1 MPAPTIDV
9 VVATFNGWEMTES
22 CLRHLEA
29 QTIPHTVI
37 VVDNGSADGTPE
49 RLHAAFTDVKLCA
62 LGENRGFAAACNAG
76 VGAGV
81 GEFIVLVNND
91 VDADAHF
98 LERLIGPLLSD
109 EHTGSVAPLLVR
121 PGGERI
127 DSVGLAADP
136 TLAGFPRLQGRPVA
150 DASERR
156 PELLGPSGG
165 GGAYRRTAWED
176 AGGMDEGIFLYQED
190 LDLALRL
197 RQSGWQA
204 AIAPDAVGVHL
215 GSATAQRRSMWQR
228 ERAGFAR
235 GYILRRYGVLCSAVG
250 PRALLTEALV
260 AGGDAAVS
268 RDLAALRGRLRGFG
282 AADGLPRR
290 ARPQHGPD
298 PSIGLRESLRLRRVD
313 YAAAAATRRAANRV
327 P

>member
-1 MPAPTIDV
+1 MAPPVRHPTADACTTIDV

-29 QTIPHTVI
+29 LRAP
-37 VVDNGSADGTPE
+37 
-49 RLHAAFTDVKLCA
+49 
-62 LGENRGFAAACNAG
+62 
-76 VGAGV
+76 
-81 GEFIVLVNND
+81 
-91 VDADAHF
+91 
-98 LERLIGPLLSD
+98 
-109 EHTGSVAPLLVR
+109 APLLVR

-176 AGGMDEGIFLYQED
+176 AGGMDERIFLYQED

-204 AIAPDAVGVHL
+204 AIALDAVGVHL
-215 GSATAQRRSMWQR
+215 GSATSQRRSIWQR
-228 ERAGFAR
+228 ERAGLAR
-235 GYILRRYGVLCSAVG
+235 GYILRRYGVLRSTVG

-260 AGGDAAVS
+260 AGG
-268 RDLAALRGRLRGFG
+268 RG
-282 AADGLPRR
+282 DI
-290 ARPQHGPD
+290 ARPGRTARSP
-298 PSIGLRESLRLRRVD
+298 PRLV
-313 YAAAAATRRAANRV
+313 
-327 P
+327 